1 MKILLVEDNQTL
13 GTLIKMMLEEESFEV
28 VHSLR
33 GDEAKNILE
42 KTTFDI
48 VITDIK
54 LPGLDGYE
62 IIKFVSEN
70 APDTVVIAITA
81 YSNIKDAVYSIKLG
95 AYDYIPKPFDNDVF
109 ISTVKKAANFKE
121 LKTENTTLKNY
132 LKSEITPEIVGK
144 SKKIIEVLKLAEKVA
159 QTDAPVLLLGESG
172 TGKELIARKIHC
184 KSKRISHPFISV
196 NCAAIPESLFES
208 EFFGHKKG
216 AFTGADRDKKGKISQ
231 AHKGTLFLDEIGELP
246 ENMQA
251 KLLRFL
257 QEKEIQPLGGL
268 QSERVD
274 VRIIAAT
281 NRDLKELVRKN
292 LFREDLYY
300 RLNVFPIYIPPLRER
315 KEDIKELSE
324 FFLKKYGYKN
334 LKITDDVIDALS
346 KYTFPGN
353 IRELENIIYR
363 MAILSKDGKLDTSTI
378 FLDEITDLSTC
389 LNFKMPEDSFD
400 ILQFEKEIILKA
412 LKKFNGNKT
421 KAAKYLCIP
430 RHVLLYRLEKF
441 DQIIDTD

>member
-1 MKILLVEDNQTL
+1 MKILLIEDNLSL
-13 GTLIKMMLEEESFEV
+13 GTLIKMMLEEEKFEV
-28 VHSLR
+28 THSLR
-33 GDEAKNILE
+33 GDEAKIILE
-42 KTTFDI
+42 KTSFDI

-62 IIKFVSEN
+62 IIKFVSQN
-70 APDTVVIAITA
+70 LPDTVIIAITA
-81 YSNIKDAVYSIKLG
+81 YSNIKDAIYSIKLG
-95 AYDYIPKPFDNDVF
+95 AYDYIPKPFDNDVL
-109 ISTVKKAANFKE
+109 INTVKKAAKYKE
-121 LKTENTTLKNY
+121 LKTENTNLKNY
-132 LKSEITPEIVGK
+132 LKSEIKPQIIGR
-144 SKKIIEVLKLAEKVA
+144 SKKIKEVLSLAERVA
-159 QTDAPVLLLGESG
+159 KTDAPVLLLGESG
-172 TGKELIARKIHC
+172 TGKELIAKEIHC
-184 KSKRISHPFISV
+184 KSSRVSQPFISV
-196 NCAAIPESLFES
+196 NCAAIPENLFES
-208 EFFGHKKG
+208 ELFGHKKG

-231 AHKGTLFLDEIGELP
+231 AHKGTLFLDEVGELP

-268 QSERVD
+268 QTEKVD
-274 VRIIAAT
+274 VRIVAAT
-281 NRDLKELVRKN
+281 NRDLKDLVSKN

-334 LKITDDVIDALS
+334 LKITDNVLDALL

-363 MAILSKDGKLDTSTI
+363 MAILSKDCKLDINSI
-378 FLDEITDLSTC
+378 FIEEITDVSTC

-412 LKKFNGNKT
+412 LKKFNGNKAKT
-421 KAAKYLCIP
+421 AKYLCIP

-441 DQIIDTD
+441 HQTLEND